1 MAAQRRFRLSPE
13 SGLGSWT
20 ILLHLAGQLEE
31 GESWAFGEGG
41 VEVWGESVVGAKVVK
56 GRRGLVLTVRG

>member
-1 MAAQRRFRLSPE
+1 MTAQRRFRLSPE
-13 SGLGSWT
+13 NGLGSWT
-20 ILLHLAGQLEE
+20 ILLHLV

-56 GRRGLVLTVRG
+56 GRRGLVLTVRR